1 MCKKRS
7 LLSVLILL
15 VVTSAGCQPTAPTA
29 EQQEPQS
36 IADATADR
44 QAVVEAHEALLSA
57 YEQGDIEAFVA
68 GLDPTAELLIF
79 HPRIRARFDGVD
91 RVREEMGGMFA
102 RLGGA
107 AWSDHHAIVQ
117 VKGDVAWITA
127 QTLIE
132 SPNLDPPFTGRGT
145 EIYVRK
151 PEGWKLAHGHW
162 SSLPED
168 WSTPQIDQE

>member
-1 MCKKRS
+1 MCKNQS
-7 LLSVLILL
+7 LLCVLIVL
-15 VVTSAGCQPTAPTA
+15 VMISMGCQPAGPPV
-29 EQQEPQS
+29 ERHEPES
-36 IADATADR
+36 VVDTTADR

-57 YEQGDIEAFVA
+57 YERGDIEAFVA

-91 RVREEMGGMFA
+91 KVREEMGGMFA
-102 RLGGA
+102 RLAGA

-145 EIYVRK
+145 EIYVRR
-151 PEGWKLAHGHW
+151 PEGWKLTHGHW
-162 SSLPED
+162 SALPDD
-168 WSTPQIDQE
+168 WSMPRVEQE